1 MEMAHANEQGID
13 TEKEALI
20 ALTMIPGVGPGRI
33 RTLIAGLGSAAAVLD
48 ASEKALIANGGIGHQ
63 TAKAIRA
70 FDGYAVVS
78 DQIMRAARAEAQM
91 VTFWDDAYPD
101 LLRTL
106 FDPPVLLWVRGEG
119 VSLNA
124 PAIAIVGT
132 RKPTA
137 YGLRV
142 ASYFAGALAEHGF
155 TIVSGLAYGV
165 DAAAH
170 RAALEAGGRS
180 VAVLGSGVDRIYPAR
195 HRELARDLMMQGA
208 LLSEFP
214 LYAKPDAVNF
224 PRRNRIISGLTQG
237 TLVAEAFESGGALIT
252 ARLALEQNRE
262 VFAAPGSIFHENGKG
277 CHRLIQEGQAKL
289 VHTVDDVLEELGMH
303 QPAAN
308 ITSRS
313 QPDVS
318 SLNKVEK
325 ALYEIL
331 TDTPMQI
338 DDICV
343 KTDLDVSTALVY
355 LLSLEFKGLVF
366 QLAGK
371 QFYKS

>member
-1 MEMAHANEQGID
+1 MEMAHTNDQGLD
-13 TEKEALI
+13 VEKESLI

-33 RTLIAGLGSAAAVLD
+33 RSLVAGLGSATAVLQ
-48 ASEKALIANGGIGHQ
+48 ASEKALISNGGIGQQ
-63 TAKAIRA
+63 TAAAIRA
-70 FDGYAVVS
+70 FDGYAAVS
-78 DQIMRAARAEAQM
+78 DQLMRAARADARM
-91 VTFWDDAYPD
+91 VTYWDDAYPD
-101 LLRTL
+101 LLRML
-106 FDPPVLLWVRGEG
+106 FDPPVLLWVRGD
-119 VSLNA
+119 VLSMAA
-124 PAIAIVGT
+124 PSIAIVGT

-142 ASYFAGALAEHGF
+142 ASYFAKALANHGF
-155 TIVSGLAYGV
+155 TIVSGLAYGIDV
-165 DAAAH
+165 AAH
-170 RAALEAGGRS
+170 RAALEVGGHS
-180 VAVLGSGVDRIYPAR
+180 VAILGSGVDRIYPAR
-195 HRELARDLMMQGA
+195 HREIARDLMMQGA
-208 LLSEFP
+208 LVSEFP
-214 LYAKPDAVNF
+214 LHAKPDAVNF

-262 VFAAPGSIFHENGKG
+262 VFAVPGSIFHENGKG

-308 ITSRS
+308 INSTP
-313 QPDVS
+313 QPDAS
-318 SLNKVEK
+318 ALNKIEK
-325 ALYEIL
+325 ILYEIL

-338 DDICV
+338 DEICL

-355 LLSLEFKGLVF
+355 LLSLEFKGLIF

-371 QFYKS
+371 QFYKV